1 MDFFTRF
8 THEKNPQNNFSSQN
22 FSVEN
27 NYCLI
32 IAPEGCLQYFVNPE
46 GYIKSFNF
54 DMEQSPYPSDL
65 DYSICIRRQQGFCG
79 INLGVYTE
87 GDGKI
92 ITYVPILRL
101 YLGKVLE
108 QILEVW

>member
-1 MDFFTRF
+1 MLIVFCSDVRVSSSFLTKLCKNFFL
-8 THEKNPQNNFSSQN
+8 
-22 FSVEN
+22 
-27 NYCLI
+27 LI
-32 IAPEGCLQYFVNPE
+32 IAPEGCLQYFVSPE

-87 GDGKI
+87 GDGK
-92 ITYVPILRL
+92 TMNDVILILSLR
-101 YLGKVLE
+101 KVLE
-108 QILEVW
+108 QIFNLK

>member
-1 MDFFTRF
+1 MLERLIFFAPWCKSYVRIF
-8 THEKNPQNNFSSQN
+8 F
-22 FSVEN
+22 
-27 NYCLI
+27 LI

-92 ITYVPILRL
+92 R
-101 YLGKVLE
+101 
-108 QILEVW
+108 WMM

>member
-1 MDFFTRF
+1 MF
-8 THEKNPQNNFSSQN
+8 
-22 FSVEN
+22 
-27 NYCLI
+27 LI
-32 IAPEGCLQYFVNPE
+32 TAPEGCLQYFVNPE

-87 GDGKI
+87 GDGKMHDD
-92 ITYVPILRL
+92 VPIF
-101 YLGKVLE
+101 YIN
-108 QILEVW
+108 ILSFDM